1 MDVYLVDWLRKYRIE
16 PKNINLKISFRQSI
30 THYGKYP
37 IHVACLERNKI
48 IIEKLLLHKANLDV
62 ITKIERRNILHYCCC
77 GNLELV
83 KLIFSPET
91 KFLLFIQDYNEMTPL
106 DFALHYNKTDI
117 IFYFIEIGLFR
128 DNELLIKYL
137 YRLEPINFSILT
149 PIQQNKFNLLIKLI
163 FDECLQK
170 INKYFEFH
178 YKIEPLFNVNYS
190 YLTFLSGIDGLKIL
204 IMDYLGFN
212 TEKIE
217 NVLQF
222 MELSSKLLLNSYTH
236 IYN

>member
-1 MDVYLVDWLRKYRIE
+1 MDVNLVDWLRKYRIE

-48 IIEKLLLHKANLDV
+48 ILEKLLLQKANLDV
-62 ITKIERRNILHYCCC
+62 ITRIERRNILHYCCS

-91 KFLLFIQDYNEMTPL
+91 KFLLFIQDYKEMTPL
-106 DFALHYNKTDI
+106 DLALHYNKNDI

-170 INKYFEFH
+170 ISQYFEFH
-178 YKIEPLFNVNYS
+178 NKIEPLYNVNYS
-190 YLTFLSGIDGLKIL
+190 YFTFLSGIKGLQIL
-204 IMDYLGFN
+204 IQDYLGFN
-212 TEKIE
+212 TEKIN

-222 MELSSKLLLNSYTH
+222 MKLSTKLLLENYCYT
-236 IYN
+236 YN